1 MDVSGEGS
9 RKVKSL
15 GTDEKM
21 EAVQRAAMHAEAKK
35 WTPEKLAARAQER
48 MQWFAETT
56 GTVAPPQITP
66 APDPV
71 VLGKLMTPIRPRDA
85 VLPGQQAV
93 PTATQIA
100 QEVVRTLKPQPP
112 IVPIEQALN
121 EFVKAKVSGLK
132 RNPNYI
138 KAIKSDVKELVEETG
153 VTNVFEITTRVVYA
167 YIAYLGDADERD
179 KEAVDK
185 TIKNKFGNVR
195 SFLSW
200 CKEVKYIFDH
210 PMEGM
215 QSPSVALKDVEYYSA
230 SELEAAFDKI
240 KGHRFEN
247 IAGLAATTGLRRGE
261 LSRLEAQDVDLAAR
275 WIRVANKKSGRVKT
289 RKGRSVPLFDEAIP
303 FVKGLLPRS
312 GLLFPLSDWGQVS
325 KDMTKIG
332 LSLQIMRHS
341 WVTHTLGRV
350 NPDTTARWAG
360 HDIETQQTRY
370 AGRRQ
375 GDRAFK
381 FHIEGVEVAPDG
393 HFQVKSISA
402 KSARR

>member
-1 MDVSGEGS
+1 MDVSGEGD
-9 RKVKSL
+9 RTVKSL
-15 GTDEKM
+15 ATDEKM
-21 EAVQRAAMHAEAKK
+21 EAVQRAALHAEAKK
-35 WTPEKLAARAQER
+35 WTPEEVAARARER

-56 GTVAPPQITP
+56 GTVAPPQIVP

-71 VLGKLMTPIRPRDA
+71 ILGKLMSPIKQRDA

-100 QEVVRTLKPQPP
+100 QEVLRTLKPQPP
-112 IVPIEQALN
+112 IVPIEGALT

-132 RNPNYI
+132 RNDAYI
-138 KAIKSDVKELVEETG
+138 KAARSDVEELVEETG
-153 VTNVFEITTRVVYA
+153 VTNVSEIVTRTIYS
-167 YIAYLGDADERD
+167 YIAYLGDADVRG
-179 KEAVDK
+179 KEIADK
-185 TIKNKFGNVR
+185 TILNKFRNVQ

-230 SELEAAFDKI
+230 SELEAALNKI
-240 KGHRFEN
+240 KGHPVEN

-303 FVKGLLPRS
+303 FVKGLLPRA
-312 GLLFPLSDWGQVS
+312 GLLFPVSNWGDVS
-325 KDMTKIG
+325 KSMTKIG
-332 LSLQIMRHS
+332 LSLQLMRHS
-341 WVTHTLGRV
+341 WVTHLLARV
-350 NPDTTARWAG
+350 NPDTAARWAG

-381 FHIEGVEVAPDG
+381 FHIGGEEVAPDG
-393 HFQVKSISA
+393 HFQVNSIPA